1 MKQTDIKPCALCGK
15 GVMHTGLPLF
25 YRVTV
30 ERMGVDLRAVTRQH
44 GLELM
49 LGNPVI
55 AHAMGLQ
62 EDIAKPIGQAV
73 TVAIC
78 EDCAG
83 DASAYCLPRILERAA
98 AKEPA

>member
-1 MKQTDIKPCALCGK
+1 
-15 GVMHTGLPLF
+15 
-25 YRVTV
+25 
-30 ERMGVDLRAVTRQH
+30 
-44 GLELM
+44 
-49 LGNPVI
+49 VI

-62 EDIAKPIGQAV
+62 EDIAKPISQAV